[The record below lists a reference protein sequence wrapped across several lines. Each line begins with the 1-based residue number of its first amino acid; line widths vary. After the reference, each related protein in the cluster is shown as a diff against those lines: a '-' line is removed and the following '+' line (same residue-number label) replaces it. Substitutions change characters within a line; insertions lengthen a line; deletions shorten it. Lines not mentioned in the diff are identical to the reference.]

1 MDDMASFGTNI
12 FNTMTEGW
20 SNAFLKFAETG
31 KLSFKDLFKSLMTE
45 IIKMMANKLF
55 LSLFMPGSGVF
66 ASLFAGMFNNGGT
79 IPAGKIGIA
88 GENGPEII
96 RGPGS
101 VISTRDSAQMLGGGV
116 TNVYYRIEATD
127 PASFQ
132 SQIARDPEFIYN
144 VTRAGARRV
153 PG

>member
-1 MDDMASFGTNI
+1 
-12 FNTMTEGW
+12 
-20 SNAFLKFAETG
+20 
-31 KLSFKDLFKSLMTE
+31 MTE

-55 LSLFMPGSGVF
+55 LALFMQRSGVF
-66 ASLFAGMFNNGGT
+66 GSLFAGFFNNGGS

-88 GENGPEII
+88 GENGPEIVK
-96 RGPGS
+96 GPGT

-132 SQIARDPEFIYN
+132 AQVARDPEFIYN
-144 VTRAGARRV
+144 VTRAGARRI